1 MKVPILALLI
11 ALLATGCEYFKQK
24 IETEKVV
31 VAMAND
37 AVLYED
43 DISGITPIGLDSKDS
58 VKLVETYVQN
68 WVKKQLLITRAIQ
81 ETQFDQEEIDRKV
94 LDYRYSL
101 IIHEF
106 EKSYVESNLNAAI
119 TSEEIETYYEEKS
132 DNFLLKQ
139 NILRCLF
146 AKIPKGTPGLTSFRR
161 NIRGYPNASLDD
173 ITSYC
178 FQYANSA
185 FTDEDIWINFDEV
198 ATASPLKEVK
208 NQVQFLESSTYSE
221 TSDDDFIYFLRILE
235 YKISDE
241 MSPLEF
247 IRDDI
252 ESILVNKRKIEL
264 KRKLEEAIY
273 EEAKKN
279 ESFKIYSR

>member
-1 MKVPILALLI
+1 MKVSITAIIIIFLTAS
-11 ALLATGCEYFKQK
+11 CEYFQQK

-31 VAMAND
+31 IATAND
-37 AVLYED
+37 AVLYQED
-43 DISGITPIGLDSKDS
+43 IDGIAPLGMDPEDSAR
-58 VKLVETYVQN
+58 LVETVIQK
-68 WVKKQLLITRAIQ
+68 WVKKQVLIARAVQ
-81 ETQFDQEEIDRKV
+81 ETQYDQDEIDRKV
-94 LDYRYSL
+94 LDYRNSL

-106 EKSYVESNLNAAI
+106 EKSYIQTNLDQEI
-119 TSEEIETYYEEKS
+119 SEEEIQAYYDQKS

-146 AKIPKGTPGLTSFRR
+146 AQIPKGTPGLSGFRR
-161 NIRGYPNASLDD
+161 NIRGYPNASLED
-173 ITSYC
+173 IKSYC

-198 ATASPLKEVK
+198 AIVSPLKEVK

-221 TSDDDFIYFLRILE
+221 TSDDDFIYFLRILD

-241 MSPLEF
+241 MSPIEF

-264 KRKLEEAIY
+264 KRELEEAIY

-279 ESFKIYSR
+279 ESFKIYTR

>member
-1 MKVPILALLI
+1 MKVPVIVILI
-11 ALLATGCEYFKQK
+11 ALLASGCEYFKQK
-24 IETEKVV
+24 VETEKVV
-31 VAMAND
+31 IAMAND
-37 AVLYED
+37 VELYLED
-43 DISGITPIGLDSKDS
+43 LNGITPLGLSADDS
-58 VKLVETYVQN
+58 VKLVETYIQN
-68 WVKKQLLITRAIQ
+68 WVKKQVLISRAIQ
-81 ETQFDQEEIDRKV
+81 ETQFDQDEIDRKV

-101 IIHEF
+101 IIHKF
-106 EKSYVESNLNAAI
+106 EKNYVESNLDPDI
-119 TSEEIETYYEEKS
+119 SETEIQTYYEEKS

-146 AKIPKGTPGLTSFRR
+146 AKIPKGSPGLANFRR
-161 NIRGYPNASLDD
+161 NIRGYPNASLED
-173 ITSYC
+173 IKGYC

-185 FTDEDIWINFDEV
+185 FTDEDIWINFNEV

-208 NQVQFLESSTYSE
+208 NQVQFLESSTYNE
-221 TSDDDFIYFLRILE
+221 TSDDEFIYFLRILE

-264 KRKLEEAIY
+264 KRELEEAIY

>member
-1 MKVPILALLI
+1 
-11 ALLATGCEYFKQK
+11 
-24 IETEKVV
+24 
-31 VAMAND
+31 MAND
-37 AVLYED
+37 AVLYLED
-43 DISGITPIGLDSKDS
+43 VNGITPLGLPGQDSI
-58 VKLVETYVQN
+58 KLVETYIQN
-68 WVKKQLLITRAIQ
+68 WVKKQVLITRAIQ

-106 EKSYVESNLNAAI
+106 EKNYIESNLDSDI
-119 TSEEIETYYEEKS
+119 TPGEIEAYYQEKS

-146 AKIPKGTPGLTSFRR
+146 AKVPKGTLGLANFRR

-173 ITSYC
+173 IKSYC

-185 FTDEDIWINFDEV
+185 FTDEEVWINFNEV

-264 KRKLEEAIY
+264 KRELEEAIY